1 MNRNPKCPVCHRNL
15 IYKDEIETVWVCI
28 RDGIWYEIL
37 EGGKDNDQRGSK
49 ELSNSHI

>member
-28 RDGIWYEIL
+28 RDGIYYEIF
-37 EGGKDNDQRGSK
+37 EGGKTMTREEITKKKVK
-49 ELSNSHI
+49 E